1 MKESKEAFLE
11 RKKVSIEQLNKEYT
25 KMIKYMITIPWILLA
40 ALWITVSVYSCSAQ
54 ADSLQFTIGSKHFNK
69 NTNKTYQ
76 EVNPGVF
83 YERDINKNWSLIA
96 GAYRNTLNAGT
107 VAIGAE
113 YKIGI
118 TNNLLIGAQAGIG
131 TGYKEITGKAINPIG
146 SIIAQYRISK
156 RLSIRASIIPAK
168 EVAVGFGFVIDL

>member
-1 MKESKEAFLE
+1 MNNM
-11 RKKVSIEQLNKEYT
+11 Q
-25 KMIKYMITIPWILLA
+25 IKLISTLPWILLA
-40 ALWITVSVYSCSAQ
+40 AFWTTVSVYSCSAK
-54 ADSLQFTIGSKHFNK
+54 ADSIQFTIGSKHFNK
-69 NTNKTYQ
+69 DPNKTYQ

-83 YERDINKNWSLIA
+83 YERGINKNLSLIA

-118 TNNLLIGAQAGIG
+118 TNNLSIGAQAGLG

-146 SIIAQYRISK
+146 SFITQYRVSDK
-156 RLSIRASIIPAK
+156 ASIRLSIIPAR
-168 EVAVGFGFVIDL
+168 EGAIGFGFVFDL